1 MTKRRRPQRSRSPRP
16 SQSRVL
22 SPLKFLNSDWE
33 LAIWALA
40 GLVVGIAL
48 GVTTLVAILVTVI
61 VLAAIAR
68 LYFEKTERSIRP
80 SIGMV
85 PVFIGCYGVGLFIK
99 ALAG

>member
-1 MTKRRRPQRSRSPRP
+1 MTKNRRPQKPRRSPK
-16 SQSRVL
+16 SRAGFSL
-22 SPLKFLNSDWE
+22 HLPNPNWE
-33 LAIWALA
+33 LAGWGIA

-48 GVTTLVAILVTVI
+48 GVTTFVAAVIAIL

-85 PVFIGCYGVGLFIK
+85 PVFIGCYGIGLFIK
-99 ALAG
+99 ALIG